1 MENDA
6 HVDFNAL
13 TKKVADYRA
22 LLSADRGKK
31 NLMPFIEATYPNYK
45 PAKHHELI
53 AEKLE
58 AVERGDIKRLMIF
71 MPPQHGKSQIAS
83 IHFPAWY
90 IGRNPDKRI
99 ITASYSG
106 RLADD
111 FGRQARNLVQDEEY
125 RAIFPEI
132 ALSADSQAA
141 NRWHIDNHRG
151 YYMSV
156 GVQGATTGRG
166 ADLFLIDDPVR
177 DASEADSE
185 VMRDRVWDWFA
196 TVAYTRLGK
205 DAPIVIIQTRWH
217 EDDLSGRLLD
227 DMAKGGQQWEVI
239 SLPAIAEQH
248 DPIGRQMGDALWP
261 ERYDEGVL
269 AETRRIFSAQAGN
282 RYWQAMYQQR
292 PTPEE
297 GDFFLAKWINRYE
310 SRPDTKEMTIYATS
324 DYAVTEK
331 GGDYTVHMIFGITQ
345 DNDIYVLDCY
355 REQAS
360 TEEWIE
366 VQLAMMK
373 EWRPL
378 EWVGE
383 RGQIESSIGPFLR
396 KMMDERNVYCNIN
409 SLPSMASKAQRAQ
422 SIRGRAAMGKL
433 YFPKH
438 AKWADDVVDEM
449 MHFPHGKNDDTI
461 DCLSL
466 MGRILDTTYSPSLRV
481 VSQRNRD
488 IHYGTNIID
497 AAREAD
503 MSAVTGA

>member
-1 MENDA
+1 MNTA
-6 HVDFNAL
+6 HVDVEDL
-13 TKKVADYRA
+13 HQKVSSFRA
-22 LLSADRGKK
+22 LLSSDRARK
-31 NLMPFIEATYPNYK
+31 NLMPFIEETFPRYK
-45 PAKHHELI
+45 PAAHHHLI

-71 MPPQHGKSQIAS
+71 CPPQHGKSQIAS

-111 FGRQARNLVQDEEY
+111 FGRQARNLVQDEY
-125 RAIFPEI
+125 YKRIFPDI

-141 NRWHIDNHRG
+141 NRWHIDGHSG

-185 VMRDRVWDWFA
+185 VMRDRIWDWFS
-196 TVAYTRLGK
+196 TVAYTRLGPG
-205 DAPIVIIQTRWH
+205 APIVIIQTRWH
-217 EDDLSGRLLD
+217 EDDLSGRILLD
-227 DMAKGGQQWEVI
+227 MENGGQQWDIV
-239 SLPAIAEQH
+239 SLPAFAEQA
-248 DPIGRQMGDALWP
+248 DPLGREEGEALWP
-261 ERYDEGVL
+261 DRYPTAVL
-269 AETRRIFSAQAGN
+269 QETRRIFSAQAGN
-282 RYWQAMYQQR
+282 RYWQAMYQQK
-292 PTPEE
+292 PTPDE
-297 GDFFLAKWINRYE
+297 GDFFLAKWINRYDT
-310 SRPDTKEMTIYATS
+310 RPDTANMTIYATS
-324 DYAVTEK
+324 DYAVTDK
-331 GGDYTVHMIFGITQ
+331 GGDWTVHMIFGITQ
-345 DNDIYVLDCY
+345 DNDIYVIDCY

-360 TEEWIE
+360 SDEWIE
-366 VQLAMMK
+366 VQLRMMK
-373 EWRPL
+373 EWKPL

-396 KMMDERNVYCNIN
+396 KMMEERGVYCNIN

-438 AKWADDVVDEM
+438 SKWADTIIDEM
-449 MHFPHGKNDDTI
+449 MHFPHGKNDDCI

-466 MGRILDTTYSPSLRV
+466 MGRILDTTYSPNLRV
-481 VSQRNRD
+481 VALRNRD
-488 IHYGTNIID
+488 IRYGSNILQSARD
-497 AAREAD
+497 AE
-503 MSAVTGA
+503 MSVAEGA